1 MVKINQIFKVHWL
14 TIILS
19 FGLILMTIVLINKNK
34 EINRLAYEISDFE
47 DKVSTLEN
55 EEEELE
61 SELEDCKSEKFDFES
76 ISNNQSYDNS
86 SLLCNPVKLTTQSG
100 LN

>member
-61 SELEDCKSEKFDFES
+61 SEGAHNE
-76 ISNNQSYDNS
+76 
-86 SLLCNPVKLTTQSG
+86 
-100 LN
+100 

>member
-1 MVKINQIFKVHWL
+1 MHWL

-55 EEEELE
+55 EKANLKTANQKN
-61 SELEDCKSEKFDFES
+61 LILKVFQKTNPMIILPCK
-76 ISNNQSYDNS
+76 
-86 SLLCNPVKLTTQSG
+86 TTIAI
-100 LN
+100 

>member
-1 MVKINQIFKVHWL
+1 MVKINQNFKVHWL

-55 EEEELE
+55 EKEELE
-61 SELEDCKSEKFDFES
+61 SELEDCKSENLILKVFQ
-76 ISNNQSYDNS
+76 IT
-86 SLLCNPVKLTTQSG
+86 NPMIILPCKTTIAI
-100 LN
+100 